1 MSPWE
6 LLSAFPKICYQPFT
20 FQLLP
25 FALINY
31 ICYMSTIL
39 IKSATIVNEGKQF
52 NADIFIKDGFIERID
67 SQIDVLADQTIN
79 AEGLYLLPG
88 AIDDQVHFREPGL
101 TYKADIHSESRAAV
115 AGGIT
120 SFMEMPNTVPNT
132 LTQQLLQ
139 DKYDIAAQRSLANYS
154 FFMGASN
161 DNLDEVL
168 RTDAQNVCGI
178 KVFMGSSTGNM
189 LVDNPTTL
197 ENLFSRSPMLI
208 ATHCEDEAT
217 IKSNLAHY
225 KQVFGENVPVR
236 LHPKIRS
243 EEACYLSS
251 SMAVALAKKHN
262 ARLHILHISTEKETH
277 LFDNTTPLK
286 DKRITAEAC
295 VHHLWFSSEDYETK
309 GNLIKWNPAV
319 KTAKDRDGILK
330 AVLDGR
336 IDVIATDHAP
346 HTIEEKAQSY
356 LQAPS
361 GGPLVQH
368 ALPALLELYHHG
380 KITLE
385 QIAEKTAHNV
395 ATCFQIA
402 KRGFIREGYYADLT
416 LVNLNKPW
424 QVNKNNILY
433 KCGWSPFEGS
443 TFRSSIEHTIVSGK
457 LAWSKGKFT
466 SDESGLRMTFDR

>member
-1 MSPWE
+1 MSPRGAPVE
-6 LLSAFPKICYQPFT
+6 PPLKMLSNLYAFSI
-20 FQLLP
+20 
-25 FALINY
+25 INY
-31 ICYMSTIL
+31 ICCMATIL
-39 IKSATIVNEGKQF
+39 IKSATVVNEGKQSI
-52 NADIFIKDGFIERID
+52 ADVFIKDSFIEKID
-67 SQIDVLADQTIN
+67 GHIDVKADKIIN
-79 AEGLYLLPG
+79 AEGLHLFPG

-139 DKYDIAAQRSLANYS
+139 DKYDIAEQRSLANYS

-161 DNLDEVL
+161 DNLEEVL
-168 RTDAQNVCGI
+168 RTNAANVCGI

-225 KQVFGENVPVR
+225 KQLFGEHVPVR

-277 LFDNTTPLK
+277 LFNNTTPLK

-295 VHHLWFSSEDYETK
+295 VHHLWFSDEDYETK

-319 KTAKDRDGILK
+319 KTAKDREGILK

-346 HTIEEKAQSY
+346 HTTEEKSQSY

-368 ALPALLELYHHG
+368 AMPALLELYHHG

-395 ATCFQIA
+395 AICFQIA
-402 KRGFIREGYYADLT
+402 KRGFIREGYYADLA
-416 LVNLNKPW
+416 LVNLNQPW
-424 QVNKNNILY
+424 QVNKANILY

-443 TFRSSIEHTIVSGK
+443 TFRSTIAHTIVSGK
-457 LAWSKGKFT
+457 LAWSEGQFT
-466 SDESGLRMTFDR
+466 TDDAGLRMSFER